1 MQKKWFIIYTRPHKE
16 KKIVAMLSK
25 RKITSFC
32 PLNHK
37 KSGFARTKKIIL
49 EPLFTSYVFVN
60 TTEKVLDELKYPD
73 HIISLVYWKRHPAI
87 VSENEINSIKEFSD
101 TNPFIKLIPTKVCE
115 NPYEIM
121 HNSSYSLEG
130 NLLLV
135 NKIKRLSLPSLGFI
149 MAAETGNEPGKDFSF
164 AKKEIEKVFID
175 ETESVSI

>member
-16 KKIVAMLSK
+16 NKIVAMLSK
-25 RKITSFC
+25 KKITSYC

-60 TTEKVLDELKYPD
+60 TTEKVLEELKYAD
-73 HIISLVYWKRHPAI
+73 NIISLVYWKGHPAI

-101 TNPFIKLIPTKVCE
+101 TYPFIKLIPSKVCE
-115 NPYEIM
+115 NPNAIVD
-121 HNSSYSLEG
+121 NSSYSLEG

-149 MAAETGNEPGKDFSF
+149 MAPETGNEPGKDSSF
-164 AKKEIEKVFID
+164 AKKEIEKVFIA
-175 ETESVSI
+175 ETAGVSI